1 MDKRRFDVVIIG
13 AGSAG
18 CALAYQLC
26 QTGGLSI
33 CLVEA
38 GPDYGPLSDG
48 RWPPE
53 LLDPRHDP
61 VSHDWG
67 YQVERQEGPNF
78 VDARARVVGGCSA
91 HNDCAAIWGVP
102 DDYDAWA
109 EAGNP
114 GWSYDALRP
123 LVQRIEGVSP
133 DSSTPYRGLDGPLYT
148 RRMREEELSIYQ
160 RYFIEAC
167 VADGFPR
174 VDDMSAP
181 EPEEGV
187 GAYHVNVKD
196 SMRWNAALA
205 FLDPVRRHPGLTILP
220 ETLTDRLIIEGNR
233 AAGVV
238 CQSKDGTV
246 EVRAERLVLSAGAY
260 GSPAILM
267 RSGIGPG
274 DHLRELDIDVKIDLP
289 GVGRNLHDHP
299 SFYMQYL
306 PTSGTWQTIT
316 RVQAEHDTYLGQVIL
331 KAKSPFCQGAF
342 DLHILPSQVIRTLE
356 DQTLELFVCNMAPYP
371 EEKCGSDGKDPDLSP
386 RILTRYLSDPEGRDM
401 AVLTY
406 GLSLARSLAGK
417 EPLASAFDRE
427 SEALSRLP
435 SEGEI
440 SDYLKLNIGNYNHAV
455 GTCKMGPASDPEAV
469 VDSRGRVR
477 EMEDLYVADA
487 SIIPTIPLA
496 NTNLTSMLI
505 GMKLGDHLLGGQA

>member
-26 QTGGLSI
+26 RTDGLSV

-38 GPDYGPLSDG
+38 GPDYGPLADG

-61 VSHDWG
+61 VTHDWG
-67 YQVERQEGPNF
+67 YQVERHEGPSF

-91 HNDCAAIWGVP
+91 HNDCAAIWGLP
-102 DDYDAWA
+102 ADYDAWA

-114 GWSYDALRP
+114 GWSYDDLRP
-123 LVQRIEGVSP
+123 LVQRIEGTSL

-148 RRMREEELSIYQ
+148 ERMKEGELSIYQ

-174 VDDMSAP
+174 VDDMSGPA
-181 EPEEGV
+181 PEEGV
-187 GAYHVNVKD
+187 GSYHANVKD
-196 SMRWNAALA
+196 SVRWSAAFA

-246 EVRAERLVLSAGAY
+246 EVRGERLVLSAGAY

-267 RSGIGPG
+267 RSGIGPAG
-274 DHLRELDIDVKIDLP
+274 HLRELDIDVKLDLP

-299 SFYMQYL
+299 SFYMQHL
-306 PTSGTWQTIT
+306 PTSGMWQTVT
-316 RVQAEHDTYLGQVIL
+316 RVQAERDAYRGQVL
-331 KAKSPFCQGAF
+331 LRAKSPFCQGAF
-342 DLHILPSQVIRTLE
+342 DLHVMPSQVIRTLE
-356 DQTLELFVCNMAPYP
+356 DRTLELYVCNMAPLSRG
-371 EEKCGSDGKDPDLSP
+371 EVRLRGKDPDLPP

-406 GLSLARSLAGK
+406 GLSLVRSIAGK

-427 SEALSRLP
+427 SEAWDSLR
-435 SEGEI
+435 SESQIREH
-440 SDYLKLNIGNYNHAV
+440 LKLKYNQLLPCRRHVQDGA
-455 GTCKMGPASDPEAV
+455 GLGP
-469 VDSRGRVR
+469 RGR
-477 EMEDLYVADA
+477 
-487 SIIPTIPLA
+487 
-496 NTNLTSMLI
+496 
-505 GMKLGDHLLGGQA
+505 GGQSGPGTRDGGPVRGRRIHHSQDPPGQYQSNKHAHRHEGCRPAAG